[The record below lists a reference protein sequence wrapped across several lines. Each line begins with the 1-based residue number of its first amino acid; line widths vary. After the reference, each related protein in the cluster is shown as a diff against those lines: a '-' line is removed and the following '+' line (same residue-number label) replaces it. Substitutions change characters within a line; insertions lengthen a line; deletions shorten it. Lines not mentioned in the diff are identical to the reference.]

1 MITQEPPAIPSDML
15 AAIAECTKCCEEIVD
30 EIGTHAETVRT
41 PPIAYHYT
49 DGPGLLGVLE
59 SGIIRM
65 TDIFGLND
73 PTELLHGVQ
82 HAQEIL
88 IAEATKGYPAAKV
101 FSRDFSSFLNS
112 LQRIAHM
119 FVACFSHNGDDLG
132 QWRGYGSNGH
142 GFALGF
148 DSELLEARFI
158 LHHGERVPNNSTFS
172 IRYDDAALR
181 AVHQRLVR
189 KVLPLIGLPH
199 GRRLDGSVVNEFM
212 KQLSEQFSL
221 YAVRAAL
228 FFKHPGYQNEAEYR
242 FLHMR
247 TIDDPL
253 PDLKLRAR
261 GHSLIRFIEFNWK
274 NTDQP
279 MLREVVLG
287 PALDEGAARPF
298 VVECLRHAGVDPDGV
313 RIWKSVIP
321 YRG

>member
-1 MITQEPPAIPSDML
+1 MITEESPVIPSDMG
-15 AAIAECTKCCEEIVD
+15 AAIAACAKCCEEIVD
-30 EIGTHAETVRT
+30 EIGTHADTVRT
-41 PPIAYHYT
+41 PPTAYHYT
-49 DGPGLLGVLE
+49 DGPGLFGVLE

-82 HAQEIL
+82 HAREIL
-88 IAEATKGYPAAKV
+88 TAEASNYHPAAKV
-101 FSRDFSSFLNS
+101 FAREFSALPNS

-148 DSELLEARFI
+148 NNELLEARFT
-158 LHHGERVPNNSTFS
+158 LHHGERIPNNSSFS
-172 IRYDDAALR
+172 IRYDDSALR

-189 KVLPLIGLPH
+189 KVLPLIELPK
-199 GRRLDGSVVNEFM
+199 GRGLDGQVINEFM
-212 KQLSEQFSL
+212 RQLSEQLSL
-221 YAVRAAL
+221 CVIRAAL
-228 FFKHPGYQNEAEYR
+228 FFKHPAYQNEAEYR
-242 FLHMR
+242 LLHIR
-247 TIDDPL
+247 PIDDPL

-261 GHSLIRFIEFNWK
+261 GHSLIRFTEFNWK
-274 NTDQP
+274 TTDQP

-298 VVECLRHAGVDPDGV
+298 VMECLRHAGVNPDGV
-313 RIWKSVIP
+313 RIWKSGIP